1 MKTALLALL
10 MLAGSPLPYME
21 AAPSLEEDAV
31 VEVSKPA
38 RRTTHVERLQRILLP
53 VTTASAPPTAD
64 FDAPLR
70 PESPHEPSSQP
81 PRAPP
86 AV

>member
-1 MKTALLALL
+1 MKTALLSLL
-10 MLAGSPLPYME
+10 LLVGGPLPFIE
-21 AAPSLEEDAV
+21 GAPSVEEDAV
-31 VEVSKPA
+31 VEVSRPA
-38 RRTTHVERLQRILLP
+38 RRVIRVERLKRILLP
-53 VTTASAPPTAD
+53 VTTASAPPTAA

-70 PESPHEPSSQP
+70 PEAPHEPSAQP

>member
-10 MLAGSPLPYME
+10 LLAGAPLPFTE

-31 VEVSKPA
+31 VEVSKPLRHA
-38 RRTTHVERLQRILLP
+38 PRVERVKRILLP
-53 VTTASAPPTAD
+53 VTTPPAPPGVA
-64 FDAPLR
+64 FDVPVR